1 MISNAEG
8 VISRRTFKKIN
19 FCLPEISPLAAE
31 NLNIV
36 SCRSPPFPSN
46 PVIPIGKTGSKAYPP
61 FCWGLPVFICT
72 LTSVALSVITFI
84 TFIKPNHCEYNYL
97 NSFQKRGRLSMARRI
112 SSIIYLILILMTA
125 GCGYNTIQTNEEAV
139 KAAWG
144 DVEAA
149 YQRRNDLI
157 PNLVEV
163 VKGYAAH
170 ERETLTAVTEARA
183 KVGSIQMNKNLLE
196 DPAAFSQ
203 FQNAQGAMSS
213 ALSRLMVVVERYPD
227 LKANQNFQDL
237 QHQLEGTENRINVA
251 RVRYNKAVEVFNGSI
266 RVFPNNLTNKF
277 ILGLKLKEPF
287 KAEAGAEKA
296 PKVKF

>member
-1 MISNAEG
+1 M
-8 VISRRTFKKIN
+8 KKILLIGLI
-19 FCLPEISPLAAE
+19 FSLLVL
-31 NLNIV
+31 NL
-36 SCRSPPFPSN
+36 
-46 PVIPIGKTGSKAYPP
+46 
-61 FCWGLPVFICT
+61 
-72 LTSVALSVITFI
+72 
-84 TFIKPNHCEYNYL
+84 
-97 NSFQKRGRLSMARRI
+97 
-112 SSIIYLILILMTA
+112 A

-144 DVEAA
+144 DVEAT

-163 VKGYAAH
+163 VKGYAKH
-170 ERETLTAVTEARA
+170 EKETLTAVTEART
-183 KVGSIQMNKNLLE
+183 KVGSIQMNKNMLD
-196 DPAAFSQ
+196 DPNAFSQ

-213 ALSRLMVVVERYPD
+213 ALSRLMVVVEKYPD

-251 RVRYNKAVEVFNGSI
+251 RTRYNKAVEVFNGSI

-277 ILGLKLKEPF
+277 LLGLKLKEPF

-296 PKVKF
+296 PTVKF

>member
-1 MISNAEG
+1 MK
-8 VISRRTFKKIN
+8 R
-19 FCLPEISPLAAE
+19 
-31 NLNIV
+31 
-36 SCRSPPFPSN
+36 
-46 PVIPIGKTGSKAYPP
+46 PVA
-61 FCWGLPVFICT
+61 FGLIILVLMLT
-72 LTSVALSVITFI
+72 L
-84 TFIKPNHCEYNYL
+84 
-97 NSFQKRGRLSMARRI
+97 
-112 SSIIYLILILMTA
+112 A

-163 VKGYAAH
+163 VKAYAKH
-170 ERETLTAVTEARA
+170 EKETLTAVTEARS
-183 KVGSIQMNKNLLE
+183 KVGAIQMDKNILE
-196 DPAAFSQ
+196 DPKAFSQ
-203 FQNAQGAMSS
+203 FQAAQGAMSS

-251 RVRYNKAVEVFNGSI
+251 RVRYNKTVEVFNGSI
-266 RVFPNNLTNKF
+266 RTFPNSLTNKF
-277 ILGLKLKEPF
+277 LLGLKLKEPF

-296 PKVKF
+296 PQVKF